1 MNTQY
6 LSSESSLQGGRYRI
20 VRMLGSGGF
29 GITYLGTQTGLER
42 NIVIKEFFMTDYC
55 LRDEYSNLITVPTV
69 SNVEFVERFKDKFL
83 KEARHIAQL
92 KHPNIVNIIDVFEE
106 NGTAYYVM
114 DFIEGGSLVEK
125 VQREGSLPE
134 NVAKRYILQIADA
147 LNYIHQRYMNHLDVK
162 PGNIMLSR
170 NDNAILIDF
179 GLSKQYDSQTGHQT
193 STTPVGISHGYA
205 PMEQYKE
212 GGVSEFSPET
222 DIYSLGAT
230 LYYLLTGARPPV
242 SQEIN
247 EDGLP
252 LDQLKAKNISWPTIS
267 AIINAMKPRR
277 KERTHDINTFIAELN
292 AGTEGDI
299 TGPGNTG
306 AVNTGQGYA
315 APRYTTDPGN
325 TGPGYTGPGYT
336 TDPRNTG
343 PGYTGPGY
351 TTDPRYTGPGNTGP
365 GNTGPRYTTD
375 PRNTGPGNTDPR
387 YTGPGY
393 TTDPRNTGSGN
404 TGSGNT
410 GQETGQWYQQTPSYG
425 NQQNK
430 TVVDVFPPTPDYNVN
445 TSGKRTSKLV
455 IAILCGV
462 AVSIFGTGI
471 LLSMCQGASEAGK
484 DWDDTLLC
492 EDSCEV
498 DSLAIDSALYADSI
512 AAADSLAA
520 IAEEPK
526 PEQQQKISTPTEKKE
541 TTPEKKEATPRKT
554 KTRQSSSSTKS
565 STTTPSRTKT
575 TSSRTTPPSQPAAV
589 ETNEPPSRQVRND
602 SYYNDGISTK
612 PKRKNRVTQDGI
624 R

>member
-42 NIVIKEFFMTDYC
+42 NIVIKEFFMSGYC

-179 GLSKQYDSQTGHQT
+179 GLAKQYDSQTGHQT

-222 DIYSLGAT
+222 DIYSLGGT
-230 LYYLLTGARPPV
+230 LYYLLTGERPPV

-247 EDGLP
+247 EDGLR
-252 LDQLKAKNISWPTIS
+252 LDQLKAKNVSWPTIS
-267 AIINAMKPRR
+267 AIINAMKPRK
-277 KERTHDINTFIAELN
+277 KERTHDINTFIAELY

-299 TGPGNTG
+299 TGPGY
-306 AVNTGQGYA
+306 TGQGYA
-315 APRYTTDPGN
+315 APGYTTDPRN
-325 TGPGYTGPGYT
+325 TGSGYTGSGNT

-343 PGYTGPGY
+343 PGYTGSGN

-365 GNTGPRYTTD
+365 GNTTDPRNTDPRNTDPRNTD
-375 PRNTGPGNTDPR
+375 PRNTGP
-387 YTGPGY
+387 
-393 TTDPRNTGSGN
+393 GN

-410 GQETGQWYQQTPSYG
+410 GQETGQWYQQNPSYG
-425 NQQNK
+425 NQQNN
-430 TVVDVFPPTPDYNVN
+430 TVVDVHPPTPDYDVN
-445 TSGKRTSKLV
+445 TSGKRKRKLV

-462 AVSIFGTGI
+462 AVCICGTGI
-471 LLSMCQGASEAGK
+471 LLSMCQGASEEDNHG
-484 DWDDTLLC
+484 DDTLVY

-520 IAEEPK
+520 ITEE
-526 PEQQQKISTPTEKKE
+526 PEQQQKISTPTEEKE
-541 TTPEKKEATPRKT
+541 TTPEKKETTPRKK

-565 STTTPSRTKT
+565 STTTP
-575 TSSRTTPPSQPAAV
+575 PSKPAAS
-589 ETNEPPSRQVRND
+589 ETNEPPRSSVRND

>member
-55 LRDEYSNLITVPTV
+55 LRDEYSNLLTVPTV

-292 AGTEGDI
+292 AGTEADI

-325 TGPGYTGPGYT
+325 TGPG
-336 TDPRNTG
+336 
-343 PGYTGPGY
+343 
-351 TTDPRYTGPGNTGP
+351 NTGP

-375 PRNTGPGNTDPR
+375 PRNTGSGNTD
-387 YTGPGY
+387 
-393 TTDPRNTGSGN
+393 
-404 TGSGNT
+404 SGNT

-498 DSLAIDSALYADSI
+498 DSLAIDSVLYADSI

-541 TTPEKKEATPRKT
+541 TTPRKT

-565 STTTPSRTKT
+565 STTTPSRTMT

>member
-55 LRDEYSNLITVPTV
+55 LRDEYSNLLTVPTV

-351 TTDPRYTGPGNTGP
+351 TTDPRYTGPGNTG
-365 GNTGPRYTTD
+365 
-375 PRNTGPGNTDPR
+375 
-387 YTGPGY
+387 
-393 TTDPRNTGSGN
+393 
-404 TGSGNT
+404 SGNT

-541 TTPEKKEATPRKT
+541 TTPEKKETTPRKT

-575 TSSRTTPPSQPAAV
+575 TSSRTTPSSQPAAV

>member
-325 TGPGYTGPGYT
+325 TGPG
-336 TDPRNTG
+336 N
-343 PGYTGPGY
+343 TGPGY

-365 GNTGPRYTTD
+365 GNTGPR
-375 PRNTGPGNTDPR
+375 
-387 YTGPGY
+387 Y

-541 TTPEKKEATPRKT
+541 TTPEKKETTPRKT

-565 STTTPSRTKT
+565 STTTPSRTMT

>member
-42 NIVIKEFFMTDYC
+42 NIVIKEFFMSGYC

-325 TGPGYTGPGYT
+325 TGPGNTGPGYT

-351 TTDPRYTGPGNTGP
+351 TTDPRYTGP
-365 GNTGPRYTTD
+365 
-375 PRNTGPGNTDPR
+375 
-387 YTGPGY
+387 
-393 TTDPRNTGSGN
+393 GN

-430 TVVDVFPPTPDYNVN
+430 TVVDVFPPTPNYNGN

-541 TTPEKKEATPRKT
+541 TTPEKKETTPRKT

>member
-55 LRDEYSNLITVPTV
+55 LRDEYSNLLTVPTV

-292 AGTEGDI
+292 AGTEADI

-325 TGPGYTGPGYT
+325 TGPG
-336 TDPRNTG
+336 
-343 PGYTGPGY
+343 
-351 TTDPRYTGPGNTGP
+351 
-365 GNTGPRYTTD
+365 NTGPRYTTD
-375 PRNTGPGNTDPR
+375 PRNTGSGNTD
-387 YTGPGY
+387 
-393 TTDPRNTGSGN
+393 
-404 TGSGNT
+404 SGNT

-498 DSLAIDSALYADSI
+498 DSLAIDSVLYADSI

-565 STTTPSRTKT
+565 STTTPSRTMT

>member
-55 LRDEYSNLITVPTV
+55 LRDEYSNLLTVPTV

-193 STTPVGISHGYA
+193 STTPVGISPGYA
-205 PMEQYKE
+205 PMEQYKD
-212 GGVSEFSPET
+212 GGMSEFSPET

-267 AIINAMKPRR
+267 AIINAMKPRK

-325 TGPGYTGPGYT
+325 TGPGNTGPGYT

-351 TTDPRYTGPGNTGP
+351 TTDPRYTGP
-365 GNTGPRYTTD
+365 R
-375 PRNTGPGNTDPR
+375 
-387 YTGPGY
+387 Y

>member
-1 MNTQY
+1 
-6 LSSESSLQGGRYRI
+6 
-20 VRMLGSGGF
+20 MLGSGGF

-134 NVAKRYILQIADA
+134 NMAKRYILQIADA

-336 TDPRNTG
+336 TDPR
-343 PGYTGPGY
+343 
-351 TTDPRYTGPGNTGP
+351 YTGPGNTGP
-365 GNTGPRYTTD
+365 GNTD
-375 PRNTGPGNTDPR
+375 PR
-387 YTGPGY
+387 Y

-430 TVVDVFPPTPDYNVN
+430 TVVDVFPPTPNYNGN

-526 PEQQQKISTPTEKKE
+526 PEQQQKISTPPEKKE
-541 TTPEKKEATPRKT
+541 TTPRKT

-575 TSSRTTPPSQPAAV
+575 NSSRTTPPSQPAAV

>member
-55 LRDEYSNLITVPTV
+55 LRDEYSNLLTVPTV

-134 NVAKRYILQIADA
+134 NMAKRYILQIADA

-336 TDPRNTG
+336 TDPR
-343 PGYTGPGY
+343 
-351 TTDPRYTGPGNTGP
+351 YTGPGNTGP
-365 GNTGPRYTTD
+365 GNTD
-375 PRNTGPGNTDPR
+375 PR
-387 YTGPGY
+387 Y

-430 TVVDVFPPTPDYNVN
+430 TVVDVFPPTPNYNGN

-526 PEQQQKISTPTEKKE
+526 PKQQQKISTPTEKKE
-541 TTPEKKEATPRKT
+541 TTPEKKETTPRKT

>member
-55 LRDEYSNLITVPTV
+55 LRDEYSNLLTVPTV

-292 AGTEGDI
+292 AGTEADI

-325 TGPGYTGPGYT
+325 TGPG
-336 TDPRNTG
+336 
-343 PGYTGPGY
+343 
-351 TTDPRYTGPGNTGP
+351 NTGP

-375 PRNTGPGNTDPR
+375 PRNTGSGNTD
-387 YTGPGY
+387 
-393 TTDPRNTGSGN
+393 
-404 TGSGNT
+404 SGNT

-565 STTTPSRTKT
+565 STTTPSRTMT

>member
-134 NVAKRYILQIADA
+134 NMAKRYILQIADA

-336 TDPRNTG
+336 TDPR
-343 PGYTGPGY
+343 
-351 TTDPRYTGPGNTGP
+351 YTGPGNTGP
-365 GNTGPRYTTD
+365 GNTD
-375 PRNTGPGNTDPR
+375 PR
-387 YTGPGY
+387 Y

-430 TVVDVFPPTPDYNVN
+430 TVVDVFPPTPNYNGN

-526 PEQQQKISTPTEKKE
+526 PKQQQKISTPTEKRE
-541 TTPEKKEATPRKT
+541 TTPEKKETTPRKT

>member
-114 DFIEGGSLVEK
+114 DFIEGGSLAEK
-125 VQREGSLPE
+125 VQSEGSLPE

-247 EDGLP
+247 EDGLT

-267 AIINAMKPRR
+267 AIINAMKPRK

-292 AGTEGDI
+292 AGIEGDI
-299 TGPGNTG
+299 TSPGNTG
-306 AVNTGQGYA
+306 PRNTGQGYA
-315 APRYTTDPGN
+315 APGD
-325 TGPGYTGPGYT
+325 T

-343 PGYTGPGY
+343 PGGSRSNSAASVKELRSVIEGLQQQGLLKEAY
-351 TTDPRYTGPGNTGP
+351 NQCLE
-365 GNTGPRYTTD
+365 NI
-375 PRNTGPGNTDPR
+375 RNN
-387 YTGPGY
+387 
-393 TTDPRNTGSGN
+393 
-404 TGSGNT
+404 
-410 GQETGQWYQQTPSYG
+410 
-425 NQQNK
+425 
-430 TVVDVFPPTPDYNVN
+430 VDVEFSKEKSQELVELLKEQTKKGNVK
-445 TSGKRTSKLV
+445 TIILFIVVFIVSLIISI
-455 IAILCGV
+455 IAN
-462 AVSIFGTGI
+462 S
-471 LLSMCQGASEAGK
+471 
-484 DWDDTLLC
+484 
-492 EDSCEV
+492 
-498 DSLAIDSALYADSI
+498 
-512 AAADSLAA
+512 
-520 IAEEPK
+520 
-526 PEQQQKISTPTEKKE
+526 
-541 TTPEKKEATPRKT
+541 
-554 KTRQSSSSTKS
+554 
-565 STTTPSRTKT
+565 
-575 TSSRTTPPSQPAAV
+575 
-589 ETNEPPSRQVRND
+589 
-602 SYYNDGISTK
+602 
-612 PKRKNRVTQDGI
+612 
-624 R
+624 

>member
-125 VQREGSLPE
+125 VQREGPLPE

-222 DIYSLGAT
+222 DIYSLGGT
-230 LYYLLTGARPPV
+230 LYYLLTGERPPV

-247 EDGLP
+247 EDGLR
-252 LDQLKAKNISWPTIS
+252 LDQLKAKNVSWPTIS

-325 TGPGYTGPGYT
+325 TGPG
-336 TDPRNTG
+336 
-343 PGYTGPGY
+343 
-351 TTDPRYTGPGNTGP
+351 
-365 GNTGPRYTTD
+365 NTGPRYTTD
-375 PRNTGPGNTDPR
+375 PRNTGS
-387 YTGPGY
+387 GY
-393 TTDPRNTGSGN
+393 TTDPRNTGPGN

-430 TVVDVFPPTPDYNVN
+430 TVVDVFPPTPNYNVN

-541 TTPEKKEATPRKT
+541 TPTEKKETTPRKT

>member
-343 PGYTGPGY
+343 PGYT
-351 TTDPRYTGPGNTGP
+351 
-365 GNTGPRYTTD
+365 
-375 PRNTGPGNTDPR
+375 
-387 YTGPGY
+387 
-393 TTDPRNTGSGN
+393 TDPRNTGSGN

-484 DWDDTLLC
+484 DRDDTLLC

-541 TTPEKKEATPRKT
+541 TTPEKKETTPRKT

-575 TSSRTTPPSQPAAV
+575 TSSRTTPPTQPAAV

>member
-55 LRDEYSNLITVPTV
+55 LRDEYSNLLTVPTV

-325 TGPGYTGPGYT
+325 TGPG
-336 TDPRNTG
+336 N
-343 PGYTGPGY
+343 TGPGY

-365 GNTGPRYTTD
+365 GNTDPRYTTD
-375 PRNTGPGNTDPR
+375 PR
-387 YTGPGY
+387 
-393 TTDPRNTGSGN
+393 N

-541 TTPEKKEATPRKT
+541 ATPRKT

>member
-55 LRDEYSNLITVPTV
+55 LRDEYSNLLTVPTV

-343 PGYTGPGY
+343 
-351 TTDPRYTGPGNTGP
+351 
-365 GNTGPRYTTD
+365 
-375 PRNTGPGNTDPR
+375 
-387 YTGPGY
+387 
-393 TTDPRNTGSGN
+393 SGN

-430 TVVDVFPPTPDYNVN
+430 TVVDVFPPTPNYNGN

-541 TTPEKKEATPRKT
+541 TTPRKT

>member
-277 KERTHDINTFIAELN
+277 KERTHDINTFIAELY

-299 TGPGNTG
+299 TGPGYTG
-306 AVNTGQGYA
+306 SGN
-315 APRYTTDPGN
+315 TTDPRN
-325 TGPGYTGPGYT
+325 TGPGYTGSGNT

-343 PGYTGPGY
+343 PGYTGPGN
-351 TTDPRYTGPGNTGP
+351 TGPGNTGP
-365 GNTGPRYTTD
+365 GNTGP
-375 PRNTGPGNTDPR
+375 
-387 YTGPGY
+387 
-393 TTDPRNTGSGN
+393 GN

-410 GQETGQWYQQTPSYG
+410 GQETGQWYQQNPSYG
-425 NQQNK
+425 NQQNN
-430 TVVDVFPPTPDYNVN
+430 TVVDVHPSTPDYDVN
-445 TSGKRTSKLV
+445 TSGKRKRKLV

-462 AVSIFGTGI
+462 AVCICGTGI
-471 LLSMCQGASEAGK
+471 LLSMYQGASEPSN
-484 DWDDTLLC
+484 DLDDTLFY

-541 TTPEKKEATPRKT
+541 TTPEKKETTPRKT

>member
-325 TGPGYTGPGYT
+325 TGPGYTGPG
-336 TDPRNTG
+336 
-343 PGYTGPGY
+343 
-351 TTDPRYTGPGNTGP
+351 
-365 GNTGPRYTTD
+365 NTGPR
-375 PRNTGPGNTDPR
+375 
-387 YTGPGY
+387 Y

-430 TVVDVFPPTPDYNVN
+430 TVVDVFPPTPNYNGN

>member
-55 LRDEYSNLITVPTV
+55 LRDEYSNLLTVPTV

-292 AGTEGDI
+292 AGTEADI

-336 TDPRNTG
+336 TDPR
-343 PGYTGPGY
+343 YTGP
-351 TTDPRYTGPGNTGP
+351 RNTGP

-375 PRNTGPGNTDPR
+375 PRNTGSGNTD
-387 YTGPGY
+387 
-393 TTDPRNTGSGN
+393 
-404 TGSGNT
+404 SGNT

-498 DSLAIDSALYADSI
+498 DSLAIDSVLYADSI

-541 TTPEKKEATPRKT
+541 TTPRKT

-565 STTTPSRTKT
+565 STTTPSRTMT

>member
-55 LRDEYSNLITVPTV
+55 LRDEYSNLLTVPTV

-252 LDQLKAKNISWPTIS
+252 LDQLKAKNISWTTIS
-267 AIINAMKPRR
+267 AIINAMKPRK

-325 TGPGYTGPGYT
+325 TGPG
-336 TDPRNTG
+336 
-343 PGYTGPGY
+343 
-351 TTDPRYTGPGNTGP
+351 NTGP

-375 PRNTGPGNTDPR
+375 PRNTGPGNTGPGN
-387 YTGPGY
+387 TGPGN
-393 TTDPRNTGSGN
+393 TTDPRY

-541 TTPEKKEATPRKT
+541 TTPEKKETTPRKT

-565 STTTPSRTKT
+565 STTTPSRTMT

>member
-55 LRDEYSNLITVPTV
+55 LRDEYSNLLTVPTV

-343 PGYTGPGY
+343 PG
-351 TTDPRYTGPGNTGP
+351 NTGP

-375 PRNTGPGNTDPR
+375 PRNTG
-387 YTGPGY
+387 
-393 TTDPRNTGSGN
+393 
-404 TGSGNT
+404 SGNT
-410 GQETGQWYQQTPSYG
+410 GQETGQRYQQTPLYG
-425 NQQNK
+425 NQQNE
-430 TVVDVFPPTPDYNVN
+430 TVVDVLPPTPDYDVN
-445 TSGKRTSKLV
+445 TSGKRKRKLV
-455 IAILCGV
+455 LAILCGV
-462 AVSIFGTGI
+462 AVCICGTGI
-471 LLSMCQGASEAGK
+471 LLSMYQGASEPGN
-484 DWDDTLLC
+484 DLDDTLVY

-526 PEQQQKISTPTEKKE
+526 PKQQQKISTPTEKKE
-541 TTPEKKEATPRKT
+541 TTPEKKETTPRKT

>member
-55 LRDEYSNLITVPTV
+55 LRDEYSNLLTVPTV

-325 TGPGYTGPGYT
+325 TGPGYTGPRYT

-351 TTDPRYTGPGNTGP
+351 T
-365 GNTGPRYTTD
+365 
-375 PRNTGPGNTDPR
+375 TDPR

-430 TVVDVFPPTPDYNVN
+430 TVVDVFPPTPNYNVN

-575 TSSRTTPPSQPAAV
+575 NSSRTTPPSQPAAV

>member
-42 NIVIKEFFMTDYC
+42 NIVIKEFFMSGYC

-147 LNYIHQRYMNHLDVK
+147 LNYIHQRFMNHLDVK

-170 NDNAILIDF
+170 NNNAILIDF

-343 PGYTGPGY
+343 PG
-351 TTDPRYTGPGNTGP
+351 
-365 GNTGPRYTTD
+365 
-375 PRNTGPGNTDPR
+375 
-387 YTGPGY
+387 
-393 TTDPRNTGSGN
+393 N

-430 TVVDVFPPTPDYNVN
+430 TVVDVFPPTPNYNGN

-526 PEQQQKISTPTEKKE
+526 PEQQQKISTPTEEKE
-541 TTPEKKEATPRKT
+541 TTPEKKETTPRKT

>member
-1 MNTQY
+1 
-6 LSSESSLQGGRYRI
+6 
-20 VRMLGSGGF
+20 MLGSGGF

-55 LRDEYSNLITVPTV
+55 LRDEYSNLLTVPTV

-147 LNYIHQRYMNHLDVK
+147 LNYIHQQYMNHLDVK

-292 AGTEGDI
+292 AGTEADI

-325 TGPGYTGPGYT
+325 TGPG
-336 TDPRNTG
+336 
-343 PGYTGPGY
+343 
-351 TTDPRYTGPGNTGP
+351 NTGP

-375 PRNTGPGNTDPR
+375 PR
-387 YTGPGY
+387 
-393 TTDPRNTGSGN
+393 N

-425 NQQNK
+425 NQHNK
-430 TVVDVFPPTPDYNVN
+430 TVVEVFPPTPEYNVN

-455 IAILCGV
+455 IAKLCGV

-498 DSLAIDSALYADSI
+498 DSLAIDSVLYADSI

-541 TTPEKKEATPRKT
+541 TTPRKT

-565 STTTPSRTKT
+565 STTTPSRTMT

-589 ETNEPPSRQVRND
+589 ETNEPPSRQVRNY